1 MMKQRKM
8 NRIFVLLVVLVGM
21 TSFQVSERETSIEN
35 PIASIA
41 NPVSPPTL
49 SPVISGEIALRTLF
63 DQFPQGSISW
73 EAFEYAMLGRQYLLN
88 TNAFSKE
95 NILTIVDFSKPSTE
109 KRLFVIDVE
118 KNEIIYA
125 SLTSHGRNSGENMAT
140 KFSNRPESYQSSLGF
155 FKTGEIYYGSKG
167 FSMRLDGLESNINC
181 KARPRGIVV
190 HAADYVSESFVKN
203 QGRLG
208 RSQGCPALPKELNK
222 PIIQKIEGGSLF
234 FIYAPNEQYQ
244 KTSKIIQSTDIHAF
258 QLESSSEIA
267 QG

>member
-1 MMKQRKM
+1 M

-21 TSFQVSERETSIEN
+21 TSFQVSKVENSVESPLATIAKPELPSTST
-35 PIASIA
+35 PML
-41 NPVSPPTL
+41 T
-49 SPVISGEIALRTLF
+49 GEVLLRTLYN
-63 DQFPQGSISW
+63 QLPKGSISW
-73 EAFEYAMLGRQYLLN
+73 EAFEYAMLGRQFLMS

-118 KNEIIYA
+118 KNEILYS

-140 KFSNRPESYQSSLGF
+140 QFSNRPESYQSSLGF
-155 FKTGEIYYGSKG
+155 YKTAETYYGSKG
-167 FSMRLDGLESNINC
+167 FSMKLDGLEVNINC
-181 KARPRGIVV
+181 KARERGIVV
-190 HAADYVSESFVKN
+190 HAADYVSETFARN

-208 RSQGCPALPKELNK
+208 RSQGCPALPRELTK
-222 PIIQKIEGGSLF
+222 PIINTIEGGSLF

-244 KTSKIIQSTDIHAF
+244 KSSKIFKASDIRAF
-258 QLESSSEIA
+258 KLYPNLEIA